1 MIIVPLYHKKMGERG
16 ETSEGGGLTIQEEEK
31 GDGRTE
37 GEIRQERKQS
47 TVEYSTVLYIIA

>member
-1 MIIVPLYHKKMGERG
+1 MGERG

-37 GEIRQERKQS
+37 GEIRQERKKS